1 MSDVAATPPPEEV
14 QATFC
19 ATLVDEWVRCGVT
32 SAVVAPGSRSTPLAL
47 ALAAR
52 AEVSVEVHVD
62 ERAAGFIALGIGLAT
77 GHPAIVLTTSGT
89 ATAHLHAAAIEADL
103 ARVPLILVT
112 ADRPPELQH
121 VAAPQTIG
129 QTRLYGDVVR
139 WFAEPGVAEAATSGT
154 WRSLAARAVAEAT
167 TGPAGP
173 GPVHLNLAFREPL
186 VGDAGPLPAGREDAS
201 RWHTTV
207 GRRTV
212 LDRVGTERVVSLLD
226 DDRGVIVAGE
236 GCGDPEGV
244 LDLAGATG
252 WPVLADP
259 RSGCR
264 SWAEVGDDSP
274 VVVAAFDPIL
284 RSAVAAEHLAP
295 RVVLRLGAPPASK
308 VLAAWLRD
316 VDAVEVTV
324 DAHGRWFDADHRA
337 AHVLHADPT
346 TVCRALAC
354 TVGGRHGSEAWAARW
369 RRAESVAQ
377 AAIDDAGHRGPAHRA
392 WRGPG
397 DRARAPGR
405 CVVGRVV
412 LDARPRPRVVR
423 RPGAR
428 RPRLANRGANGID
441 GVMST
446 AVGVA
451 IAGRSTGAST
461 AVLLGDAAFL
471 HDSTALI
478 GIAQREIDLTIVVI
492 DNDGVG
498 SSRSSAGCGAGWGS
512 LRAALRHPARCR
524 PLGAGG
530 GPRPGH
536 GGTGRSGRRR
546 HSDRC
551 QRRRR
556 WRAVGAGG
564 HGSGGQR
571 RAPRA
576 HPRPRGPTP
585 RRRARRLSSQA

>member
-167 TGPAGP
+167 RGPAGP

-264 SWAEVGDDSP
+264 SSAEVGDDSP

-316 VDAVEVTV
+316 VDAVEV
-324 DAHGRWFDADHRA
+324 
-337 AHVLHADPT
+337 
-346 TVCRALAC
+346 
-354 TVGGRHGSEAWAARW
+354 
-369 RRAESVAQ
+369 
-377 AAIDDAGHRGPAHRA
+377 
-392 WRGPG
+392 
-397 DRARAPGR
+397 
-405 CVVGRVV
+405 
-412 LDARPRPRVVR
+412 
-423 RPGAR
+423 
-428 RPRLANRGANGID
+428 
-441 GVMST
+441 
-446 AVGVA
+446 
-451 IAGRSTGAST
+451 
-461 AVLLGDAAFL
+461 
-471 HDSTALI
+471 
-478 GIAQREIDLTIVVI
+478 
-492 DNDGVG
+492 
-498 SSRSSAGCGAGWGS
+498 
-512 LRAALRHPARCR
+512 
-524 PLGAGG
+524 
-530 GPRPGH
+530 
-536 GGTGRSGRRR
+536 
-546 HSDRC
+546 
-551 QRRRR
+551 
-556 WRAVGAGG
+556 
-564 HGSGGQR
+564 
-571 RAPRA
+571 
-576 HPRPRGPTP
+576 
-585 RRRARRLSSQA
+585 